1 MSVSVEEWKE
11 PVVSV
16 RQPVKWVARDP
27 WHKVKNYVLAT
38 FPIIQWIHKYNLTWA
53 IYDAIAGITVGIV
66 IVPQSMSYA
75 NTAGLQ
81 PQFGLYSSFIG
92 LFLYP
97 LFATSKDISIGPVA
111 VMSQQTKTVV
121 SKAID
126 KLNAQGNHNYDD
138 EQGKAKIAAALSL
151 LCGGICL
158 GVGLIRFGFLFEYIS
173 MPGVLGF
180 MTGSAYT
187 IIIGQLFNLMGTSKT
202 GDSTPYCQDSSR
214 KSAGFC
220 QTIRWLKQLPDSDYN
235 AAFGIISLF
244 ALFVMQY
251 GCAYLAKRD
260 SRRRLFWFY
269 LGTLKQAIVVIVATC
284 ISWAICRGS
293 RVDGVSDSDQNFP
306 IKLLG
311 TVPRGLQDKGAFPV
325 SKEVADAIGS
335 DLAISVVVLVLE
347 HISISRSFGRING
360 YRINSNQELIAIG
373 VSNMVGHMFEAYP
386 NTGSF
391 SRTALKAKCG
401 VRTPIAS
408 MWTGACVLV
417 AIYGLTDAFYWIPKA
432 TISAIVINAVC
443 DLFASWRSTWK
454 MWIVSPVELIIFLV
468 DVFLCI
474 FVTLEAG
481 IYMCVAATLFFTLLK
496 QTFPLGQFL
505 GKVRYETVP
514 HPTLVKS
521 ENVSESGSRSVE
533 TKDHLFDPKVTT
545 VNETE
550 VQSSEKS
557 DSASEQKED
566 QKHGSNEDAY
576 HLPVPKVS
584 ALPTSGVKWW
594 PLTHDNINTSVNIEP
609 PPPGILVYR
618 FRESLTY
625 QNVNWQ
631 MERIGDYV
639 RKNTRRNVDN
649 SKVPKL
655 GDRTWNDGLPR
666 NLKVDHSVVDERP
679 VLRAIVFDMS
689 ASPNI
694 DFTASQYLWDLMQEL
709 TKYASQPVEFHFAG
723 ILSEWS
729 RRALVNTGIGGS
741 SDNQQALLA
750 ELSEVRSDDKP
761 LQDEENQ
768 LSSETPAKVPI
779 VDTHNIFF
787 HFDIP
792 DLVLI

>member
-1 MSVSVEEWKE
+1 MSFAIEEWEE

-16 RQPVKWVARDP
+16 AQPVKWATRDP
-27 WHKVKNYVLAT
+27 LRKAKRYLLAT
-38 FPIIQWIHKYNLTWA
+38 FPIIEWLYKYNLTWA

-75 NTAGLQ
+75 STAGLL
-81 PQFGLYSSFIG
+81 PQYGLYSSFIG

-121 SKAID
+121 DRALQ
-126 KLNAQGNHNYDD
+126 KLAAAGINDYDND
-138 EQGKAKIAAALSL
+138 DGKAFIAAALSL

-158 GVGLIRFGFLFEYIS
+158 GVGLIRFGFVFEYIS

-180 MTGSAYT
+180 MSGSAFT
-187 IIIGQLFNLMGTSKT
+187 IIVGQLFNLMGTSKS
-202 GDSTPYCQDSSR
+202 GDNTAYCHKHSSE
-214 KSAGFC
+214 SFC
-220 QTIRWLKQLPDSDYN
+220 QMILWLRELPKSDVN
-235 AAFGIISLF
+235 AAFGLVSLF
-244 ALFVMQY
+244 VLFLLQY

-260 SRRRLFWFY
+260 TRRRIFWFY

-284 ISWAICRGS
+284 ISWAVCRS
-293 RVDGVSDSDQNFP
+293 HRVAGSDSDQNFP
-306 IKLLG
+306 IKILE
-311 TVPRGLQDKGAFPV
+311 TVPSGLKTGAFPV
-325 SKEVADAIGS
+325 NQEVADAIGK
-335 DLAISVVVLVLE
+335 DLAISVVILVLE

-417 AIYGLTDAFYWIPKA
+417 AIYALTGAFYWIPKA

-454 MWIVSPVELIIFLV
+454 MWIVSPVELIIFIA
-468 DVFLCI
+468 DVFLCV
-474 FVTLEAG
+474 FVSLEAG

-505 GKVRYETVP
+505 GKIRYETVP
-514 HPTLVKS
+514 HPKIVKP
-521 ENVSESGSRSVE
+521 ENTTGSGASSLENR
-533 TKDHLFDPKVTT
+533 DHLFDPKVTI
-545 VNETE
+545 
-550 VQSSEKS
+550 VQEREASSWNDVES
-557 DSASEQKED
+557 PQND
-566 QKHGSNEDAY
+566 QKSEEKTANAESGF
-576 HLPVPKVS
+576 HLPVPTVS
-584 ALPTSGVKWW
+584 ALPSTGVKWW
-594 PLTHDNINTSVNIEP
+594 PLSHDNVNEAIDVEP

-631 MERIGDYV
+631 MERIVGYV
-639 RKNTRRNVDN
+639 HKHTRRNVDN

-666 NLKVDHSVVDERP
+666 NLKIDPNVVDNRP
-679 VLRAIVFDMS
+679 VLRALVFDMS
-689 ASPNI
+689 ATPNI
-694 DFTASQYLWDLMQEL
+694 DYTASQYLWDLMQEL

-741 SDNQQALLA
+741 SDSQEPLLA
-750 ELSEVRSDDKP
+750 ELSEVKSEDAQP
-761 LQDEENQ
+761 SQDEENQ
-768 LSSETPAKVPI
+768 VPEVASRRVPI
-779 VDTHNIFF
+779 VDTHSIFF

-792 DLVLI
+792 DLILT